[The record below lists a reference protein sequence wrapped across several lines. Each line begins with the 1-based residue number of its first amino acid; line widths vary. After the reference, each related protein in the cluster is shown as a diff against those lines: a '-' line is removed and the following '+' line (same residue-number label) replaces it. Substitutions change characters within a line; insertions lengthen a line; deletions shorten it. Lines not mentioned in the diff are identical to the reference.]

1 MAYSN
6 KFLKSIPKGMY
17 EEVINK
23 CNEFYNELIDY
34 QWDIR
39 GLRKGFWT
47 KSCHVYIKIPMNL
60 D

>member
-1 MAYSN
+1 
-6 KFLKSIPKGMY
+6 MY